1 MNSAQILY
9 DRHGIISQLDSSGRV
24 WFSNMRKGLSPTMSG
39 DCSVYKEVSE
49 LMIDV
54 EQNAKKYLHCDK
66 RIIVTGDRQVLVLYP
81 KEVRQLALSDPDL
94 YVTALRR
101 GKNEK
106 RMQET
111 EKRR

>member
-1 MNSAQILY
+1 MNSAQMLY

-24 WFSNMRKGLSPTMSG
+24 WFSNMRKGLSPTMYG

-54 EQNAKKYLHCDK
+54 EQNAKKYLRCDN
-66 RIIVTGDRQVLVLYP
+66 RIIVTGDRQILVLYP
-81 KEVRQLALSDPDL
+81 KEVRQLILNDPDL
-94 YVTALRR
+94 YVTALKR
-101 GKNEK
+101 GKGEK
-106 RMQET
+106 RTQAI